1 MYCTQKIKISEDVM
15 QKKNIFRSGI
25 LLSGLIAASIIAGG
39 CAKKEQKK
47 AKYRKFFF
55 GLLNISKKNTL
66 L

>member
-1 MYCTQKIKISEDVM
+1 MMYCTQKIKISEDVM

-47 AKYRKFFF
+47 ALSFDKANFF
-55 GLLNISKKNTL
+55 NIIIRYFQ
-66 L
+66 